1 MNEKNDLYQEARKGK
16 IKLRLAKEIIYVIV
30 ISVVCLSI
38 YEIGAF
44 LDEKNATELKHSQ
57 DKLDSLPQHQLLWY
71 KLKKHK
77 LYNKDYSNFKLE
89 FNNTKDQFF
98 LYQLVSNSGLYTKDF
113 DDFRLKYF
121 KKYAALDDCIALYYK
136 EDQLTANNIQY
147 QSESFWRNHRKKVKE
162 FKVLL
167 QDKKVLDEMYQIF
180 VGCGYGRSKE
190 DFKQLIFEPN
200 KEELDKVE
208 IKYLETQIGQGLANY
223 SKKSEDLIY
232 LILILA
238 YPFRFLVL
246 VLKWSIKQIQKK

>member
-1 MNEKNDLYQEARKGK
+1 MNEKNESNKEALKNK
-16 IKLRLAKEIIYVIV
+16 IKLRLAKEIIYVSV
-30 ISVVCLSI
+30 ISIVCFSI

-44 LDEKNATELKHSQ
+44 LERKNATELKHSI

-89 FNNTKDQFF
+89 FNNTEDQIL
-98 LYQLVSNSGLYTKDF
+98 LYKLISNSGLYTKDF

-121 KKYAALDDCIALYYK
+121 KKDAALDDCIALYYK
-136 EDQLTANNIQY
+136 EDRLTENNIQN
-147 QSESFWRNHRKKVKE
+147 QSEPFWRNHRKKVKE

-167 QDKKVLDEMYQIF
+167 KNNKVFNEMYQIF

-190 DFKQLIFEPN
+190 DFKLLIFEPN

-208 IKYLETQIGQGLANY
+208 IKYLETQIGKGSANY
-223 SKKSEDLIY
+223 SEKSENFIY

-238 YPFRFLVL
+238 YPFRFLIL
-246 VLKWSIKQIQKK
+246 ILKWSINQLKRN